1 MSITKKGKKVM
12 KKKFLKLIIAVFVG
26 GILLLPQYCP
36 KHQRV
41 DDCWQMEQPHGDEK
55 GPK

>member
-1 MSITKKGKKVM
+1 M

-36 KHQRV
+36 KHQKV
-41 DDCWQMEQPHGDEK
+41 DDCWKIEQPHGTDNGAK
-55 GPK
+55 